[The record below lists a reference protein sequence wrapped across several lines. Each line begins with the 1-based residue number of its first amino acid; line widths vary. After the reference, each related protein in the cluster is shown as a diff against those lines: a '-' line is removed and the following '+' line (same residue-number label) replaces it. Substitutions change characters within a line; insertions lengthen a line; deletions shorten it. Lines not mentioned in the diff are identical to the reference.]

1 MTMLR
6 RVAEQIRALSVREAI
21 QGVMRGYR
29 EHDLLTFSSA
39 IAFQILFALIP
50 LTLFGLGVL
59 GGLGLQDEWT
69 QDWGPRARGSMS
81 PAVFEVI
88 DETVRRVLGQRQL
101 FWMTAGAAIAIW
113 KVSAATRGI
122 MDVFDR
128 IYGSRRERSA
138 IERMLM
144 SLGLGVAVG
153 ALVLVAAA
161 CVVLGDDAAR
171 AIGID
176 TPVVLWLRWLLALAL
191 LFAALG
197 LLVAR
202 APADPRPL
210 QWVTFGSLI
219 VVGSWVGTS
228 LVFGWYLTSVANY
241 ASVFGALAT
250 VVAILTYLYLAS
262 AAVLTGAQLD
272 ALVVARAE
280 RGRGGV
286 GA

>member
-1 MTMLR
+1 MMR

-29 EHDLLTFSSA
+29 EHELLTFASA
-39 IAFQILFALIP
+39 IAFQVLFALIP
-50 LTLFGLGVL
+50 LALFGLGLL

-69 QDWGPRARGSMS
+69 QDWGPRVRGSVS

-88 DETVRRVLGQRQL
+88 DETVRRVLGQRQV
-101 FWMTAGAAIAIW
+101 FWMTAGGAIAIW

-138 IERMLM
+138 IERMRV
-144 SLGLGVAVG
+144 SLELGVGVG
-153 ALVLVAAA
+153 VLVLLAAA
-161 CVVLGDDAAR
+161 CVLLGDDAVR
-171 AIGID
+171 AIGIES
-176 TPVVLWLRWLLALAL
+176 PLVLLLRWLLALAV
-191 LFAALG
+191 LFAALA

-210 QWVTFGSLI
+210 QWVTFGSII
-219 VVGSWVGTS
+219 VVGSWIATS
-228 LVFGWYLTSVANY
+228 VAYGWYLTSVAEY

-250 VVAILTYLYLAS
+250 VVVTLTYLYLAS

-280 RGRGGV
+280 RGSGV
-286 GA
+286 GAQKR